1 VKCEKVDKDLRQ
13 NPTDTKSSLNLWPG
27 ELKNLNKSSLSLW
40 SGELKKKKKKVHLAF
55 GQMS

>member
-13 NPTDTKSSLNLWPG
+13 NPTDTKSSLNLWAG

-40 SGELKKKKKKVHLAF
+40 SGELKKMKVHLAF